1 MIGLSC
7 NPPIYSTLCSL
18 YISHSLYH
26 FLSISV
32 YHFLFLYLA
41 PYLSLSWICQM
52 SIILCAVSFCPSSL
66 RFVLVCLCPV
76 YILSLSLYSLLV
88 SLSYLLYP
96 VPVFAQCQFI
106 LFYFCPVSVLSYP
119 ASSLSVLFF
128 LVYILSILSL
138 YCF

>member
-1 MIGLSC
+1 MIDWPVMQSSYLFHSMQFFTFRTLSLALF
-7 NPPIYSTLCSL
+7 IY
-18 YISHSLYH
+18 
-26 FLSISV
+26 LSISV

-41 PYLSLSWICQM
+41 PYLSLSWICP
-52 SIILCAVSFCPSSL
+52 VSFHCPSSV

>member
-1 MIGLSC
+1 MQS
-7 NPPIYSTLCSL
+7 SSL
-18 YISHSLYH
+18 FHSMQSLH
-26 FLSISV
+26 F
-32 YHFLFLYLA
+32 A
-41 PYLSLSWICQM
+41 LSLSLSIYLCLSL
-52 SIILCAVSFCPSSL
+52 SIIIPGSLSVPFLDLSNVDHSLCCIFFYCPSSL